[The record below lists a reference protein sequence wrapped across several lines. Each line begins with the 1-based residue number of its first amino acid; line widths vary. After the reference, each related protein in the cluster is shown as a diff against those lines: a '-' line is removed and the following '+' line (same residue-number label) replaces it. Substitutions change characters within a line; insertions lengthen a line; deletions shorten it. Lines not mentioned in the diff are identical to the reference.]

1 MSMFFEISLA
11 EWSFHRQLESNQ
23 MTNLDFPAKAKN
35 EFDISVIE
43 YVNSFFKDKAADT
56 AYLNELLQRCKDNGV
71 KNQLIMIDNEGMLA
85 DLDDKKRQ
93 EAVENHYKWIDAAKY
108 LGCAMVRVNAFG
120 EGNPEDVQQ
129 AAADGLNRL
138 SEYAEKVGIQITVE
152 NHGGVTSNGE
162 WLAGLMKLTNNKN
175 VGTLPDL
182 GNFCIR
188 WEGSWSN
195 CKEMYDRYKGVTEIM
210 PYAKGISAKTINF
223 DANDNCVETDY
234 ARMLKIIKDAGF
246 KGYMGIEYGGE
257 QLSEDEG
264 VRKTKELLLRTA
276 ANMG

>member
-1 MSMFFEISLA
+1 MFFEISLA
-11 EWSFHRQLESNQ
+11 EWSFHRQLESNKL
-23 MTNLDFPAKAKN
+23 TNLDFPAKAKN
-35 EFDISVIE
+35 EFDISVVE
-43 YVNSFFKDKAADT
+43 YVNSFFKDKAEDT
-56 AYLNELLQRCKDNGV
+56 AYLNELMQRCKDNGV
-71 KNQLIMIDNEGMLA
+71 KNQLIMIDHEGPLA
-85 DLDDKKRQ
+85 DLDDRKRR

-108 LGCAMVRVNAFG
+108 LGCTMVRVNAFG
-120 EGNPEDVQQ
+120 EGSPEDVQK
-129 AAADGLNRL
+129 AGADGLNKL

-195 CKEMYDRYKGVTEIM
+195 CKEMYDRYKGVTEII
-210 PYAKGISAKTINF
+210 PYAKGISAKTIDFN
-223 DANDNCVETDY
+223 AEGNCVETDY
-234 ARMLKIIKDAGF
+234 ARMLKIIKEAGF
-246 KGYMGIEYGGE
+246 NGYMGIEYGGE
-257 QLSEDEG
+257 RLSENEG

-276 ANMG
+276 ANIG